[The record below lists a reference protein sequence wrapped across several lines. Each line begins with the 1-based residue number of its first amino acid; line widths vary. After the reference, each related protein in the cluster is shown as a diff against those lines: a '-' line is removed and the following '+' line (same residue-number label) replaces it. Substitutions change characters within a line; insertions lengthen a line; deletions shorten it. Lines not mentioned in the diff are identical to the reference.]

1 MAIAL
6 PKKSSVAARVA
17 EEARRKD
24 VNASNVPQEALD
36 CYEELIA
43 AGKSPR
49 EAFTEYGYS
58 LRIVDAARGDQDRIV
73 RELKVKPSAEIEGG
87 TLVVADVMTKNS
99 IEEFVPKVIDEPVVE
114 K

>member
-1 MAIAL
+1 MATAL
-6 PKKSSVAARVA
+6 PKTEAARVT

-24 VNASNVPQEALD
+24 VNAADVPQEALD

-58 LRIVDAARGDQDRIV
+58 LRVVDAARADQDRV
-73 RELKVKPSAEIEGG
+73 VHELKNKPSA
-87 TLVVADVMTKNS
+87 DVEEKLLKVSTMKTKHA
-99 IEEFVPKVIDEPVVE
+99 IDEFVPKVVEEPEPIVVE
-114 K
+114 